1 MIITYPDVSHWQGQM
16 RMDGAAAIVAKATQG
31 TGYTD
36 PAYTWYRG
44 EAARLG
50 VPFAAYHWLDTTDAY
65 AQAYHC
71 YSVVGPHTPLMI
83 DDEQTVINVSHT
95 LGFVSAYRSLG
106 GRVTLEYAPHWVW
119 LNSGQPDLRPL
130 AAAGLALVAS
140 WYGAGISTGPGWDA
154 YGGVT
159 PAILQYTNAQQF
171 NGSAVDFN
179 AYRGSIS
186 ELRALFD
193 GGDTTMPTTAEIT
206 HALITADIG
215 SNLWPDELRRLGD
228 LWKDAYICRGQLDQ
242 VLAALAADATRDAA
256 MLAAIQALS
265 AGAGVDAEPIIA
277 AIQAAAAETRQL
289 VVDLQARLAA
299 AQRAAADAF
308 PPEA

>member
-1 MIITYPDVSHWQGQM
+1 M

-50 VPFAAYHWLDTTDAY
+50 VPFAAYHWLDTTDSY
-65 AQAYHC
+65 AQARHC

-83 DDEQTVINVSHT
+83 DDEQTVINVAHT
-95 LGFVSAYRSLG
+95 LGFVAAYRALG

-130 AAAGLALVAS
+130 ADAGLALVAS
-140 WYGAGISTGPGWDA
+140 WYGWGPGDGPGWDP

-159 PAILQYTNAQQF
+159 PSILQYTNAQHF
-171 NGSAVDFN
+171 NGAAVDYN

-186 ELRALFD
+186 ELRALFE
-193 GGDTTMPTTAEIT
+193 GDTTMPTTAEIT
-206 HALITADIG
+206 NALITADIG
-215 SNLWPDELRRLGD
+215 SALWPGRTRRLGD
-228 LWKDAYICRGQLDQ
+228 LWKDAYICRRQLDTA
-242 VLAALAADATRDAA
+242 LAALAADETRDAV

-265 AGAGVDAEPIIA
+265 ASGGVEAAPIVA
-277 AIQAAAAETRQL
+277 AIQDAAAETRQL
-289 VVDLQARLAA
+289 VTDLQAQVTDLEERLAA
-299 AQRAAADAF
+299 AQRAAADAID
-308 PPEA
+308 PETTL